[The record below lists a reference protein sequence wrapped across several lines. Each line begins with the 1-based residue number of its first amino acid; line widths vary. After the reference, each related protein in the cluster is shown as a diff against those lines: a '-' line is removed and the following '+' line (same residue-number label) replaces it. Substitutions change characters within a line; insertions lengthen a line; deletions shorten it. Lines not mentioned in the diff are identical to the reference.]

1 MGGIWPC
8 LQPSAVKTGVPVG
21 GGEGSVL
28 FASPPQAIWTTWEPC
43 TYMRASVSPLQSEVI
58 EPPIGFLHPP
68 HWGIN
73 PSFMWQVTK
82 CVGRLA

>member
-1 MGGIWPC
+1 MSAAFCCEDWGASGGWR
-8 LQPSAVKTGVPVG
+8 GVHVIC
-21 GGEGSVL
+21 
-28 FASPPQAIWTTWEPC
+28 FPPPGNLDNLGAL

-58 EPPIGFLHPP
+58 EPPIGFLHPLR
-68 HWGIN
+68 WGIN